1 MALKG
6 SLGTVDKV
14 STKRPLIVL
23 AAGAGEVAT
32 GYAASHAIASREAMT
47 TSAAGQVPAGVAAL
61 GLWLLVT
68 LALGLWVFIT
78 PGRFTF
84 SRADR
89 GVLDDEL
96 VNHHRTLTYRAGF
109 ITLAALVLAAALGAS
124 LGHSAPWWPVAALSA
139 SLLVSA
145 LVFASIE
152 LRADA

>member
-6 SLGTVDKV
+6 SLGTIDKV

-23 AAGAGEVAT
+23 TAGIGEAAT
-32 GYAASHAIASREAMT
+32 GYTASHAIASHAAMIA
-47 TSAAGQVPAGVAAL
+47 SDRGQVPAGVAAL

-78 PGRFTF
+78 PGRFKF

-96 VNHHRTLTYRAGF
+96 VNHHRALAYRAGF
-109 ITLAALVLAAALGAS
+109 ITLAVLVLAAALGSVFGS
-124 LGHSAPWWPVAALSA
+124 LAPWWPVAALSA

-145 LVFASIE
+145 VVFASME
-152 LRADA
+152 LRANA

>member
-1 MALKG
+1 MPRMGFRQVRLSR

-23 AAGAGEVAT
+23 AAGAGEAAT

-47 TSAAGQVPAGVAAL
+47 TSAAGQVPAGVA
-61 GLWLLVT
+61 
-68 LALGLWVFIT
+68 ALGLWVFIT

-145 LVFASIE
+145 LVFASME